1 MKLVVDMNLS
11 PLWIPTL
18 EAAGH
23 QAAHW
28 SQVGDPRASDA
39 TIMEWARVNDCVVLT
54 HDLDFTTIL
63 ALTRAVG
70 PSVIQIRAQDVL
82 PEALG
87 PLIVRLL
94 SNHAETLARGAV
106 MSVDQSSARLR
117 ILPIR

>member
-11 PLWIPTL
+11 PRWIATL
-18 EAAGH
+18 QAAGH
-23 QAAHW
+23 DARHW
-28 SQVGDPRASDA
+28 SQIGDARASDA
-39 TIMEWARVNDCVVLT
+39 TIMEWARANGCAVLT

-87 PLIVRLL
+87 PLIVQLL
-94 SNHAETLARGAV
+94 SDHAEALARGAV
-106 MSVDQSSARLR
+106 MSVDQGSARLR
-117 ILPIR
+117 ILPIS